1 VKENEFKLNR
11 RNKLMRKFFLVA
23 LTLVAALTLA
33 ACNSEKKATAYGLVH
48 GHYVGEI
55 TVEVASDGTVKTVSI
70 EEWFLPYN
78 WAKVTVADPA
88 NMPADVLAVV
98 GSRGT
103 SYYAKYVKIGDKLFT
118 GAVSGA
124 EGSQAITFSSRDITN
139 IETWVEDA
147 DNAEWYVDQ
156 IKDEKFFIA
165 KVDGTENTA
174 LVRSDANSNK
184 AMNKSE
190 SGYWSGDNYPLG
202 WAGNVEAMVT
212 AFVGTKMEATA
223 EELVKDGTWKIAD
236 VTTTAT
242 LTDFADYYLLA
253 QVAYN
258 DAK

>member
-1 VKENEFKLNR
+1 
-11 RNKLMRKFFLVA
+11 MRKFFLVA

-33 ACNSEKKATAYGLVH
+33 ACNGEKKATAYGLVH

-55 TVEVASDGTVKTVSI
+55 TVEVASNGTVKTVSI

-78 WAKVTVADPA
+78 WAKVTVADTA
-88 NMPADVLAVV
+88 NVPADVLAVD
-98 GSRGT
+98 GSRAV

-124 EGSQAITFSSRDITN
+124 AKAQVITYSSRDITN
-139 IETWVEDA
+139 IETWVKDH
-147 DNAEWYVDQ
+147 DNAKWYVDQ

-174 LVRSDANSNK
+174 LVRSDANSNTSMK
-184 AMNKSE
+184 KSD
-190 SGYWSGDNYPLG
+190 SGYWTGDNYPLG

-212 AFVGTKMEATA
+212 AFVGTKMAATEAQ
-223 EELVKDGTWKIAD
+223 LVKDGTWKIAD

-242 LTDFADYYLLA
+242 LSDFADYYLLA
-253 QVAYN
+253 QAAYN
-258 DAK
+258 AAK

>member
-1 VKENEFKLNR
+1 MKENEFKLNR

-78 WAKVTVADPA
+78 WAKVTVTDTA
-88 NMPADVLAVV
+88 NVPADVLAVD
-98 GSRGT
+98 GSRAV

-124 EGSQAITFSSRDITN
+124 AKAQVITYSSRDITN
-139 IETWVEDA
+139 IETWVEDH
-147 DNAEWYVDQ
+147 DNAKWYVDQ

-174 LVRSDANSNK
+174 LVRSDANSNT

-190 SGYWSGDNYPLG
+190 SGYWTVATPALG

-242 LTDFADYYLLA
+242 VTDFADYYLLA